1 MDKQDDLKNRLQ
13 KALDYNDKKAADLA
27 KDLNIPKSAISQYL
41 SGRSKNMPSERMYAI
56 CKYLNVSEA
65 WMMGFDVPMERPI
78 DHKSLPEMQKK
89 SGTIA
94 DAVLRMKN
102 DSEFLS
108 LVETLMELDSEQ
120 IKSTKTML
128 SAFLK

>member
-27 KDLNIPKSAISQYL
+27 KDLNIPKSAVSQYL

-78 DHKSLPEMQKK
+78 DHKSLPETQKK

>member
-27 KDLNIPKSAISQYL
+27 KDLNIPKSAVSQYL

-65 WMMGFDVPMERPI
+65 WMMGFDVSMERPI
-78 DHKSLPEMQKK
+78 DHKSLPETQKK